1 MMTKPQRQTPF
12 LINSTKDSHRSL
24 CTLRRPSWTQR
35 ETGTARI
42 NVARAAVRTFTS
54 SSARRAATDVHP
66 GYGQIRG
73 TMNKF
78 QVDNGMPI
86 HLKGGVFDNLLFVST
101 CVLNAVGLSM
111 TLGFIYDMS
120 FPKKA

>member
-1 MMTKPQRQTPF
+1 QTHF
-12 LINSTKDSHRSL
+12 LINSTKDLNRSL
-24 CTLRRPSWTQR
+24 YPRRPSWIR
-35 ETGTARI
+35 EKQERRDD
-42 NVARAAVRTFTS
+42 VARAAVRTFTS